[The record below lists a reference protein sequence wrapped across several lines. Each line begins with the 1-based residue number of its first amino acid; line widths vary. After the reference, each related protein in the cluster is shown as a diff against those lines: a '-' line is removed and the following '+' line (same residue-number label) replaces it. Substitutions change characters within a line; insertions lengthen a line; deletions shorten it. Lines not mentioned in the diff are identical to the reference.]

1 MRTYVPGSMKDV
13 SISAQ
18 LTLLLAGLVLA
29 MTLAIAGILGALFTR
44 REEVEIGQQFS
55 DLAAQVADKLD
66 RGLFERYREVQIL
79 ANRPQLGAPE
89 ELDDKRRL
97 FEDMQR
103 TYPYYAWLG
112 LTDRQGRV
120 LMSANRL
127 LEGVDVSH
135 RPWFQNAL
143 KDIHLTDVH
152 AAALLAKLLE
162 TDPAEGAPRF
172 IDIAFPY
179 RDRDGRLA
187 GVFGVHLSLA
197 WAAEIEQSV
206 MLPLLRKRK
215 VEAFIVTT
223 DQTVIIG
230 PKHLVGTRLS
240 LPPPADPA
248 RGSQGYRTAR
258 FADGKTYLIGYAK
271 TRGYA
276 ASPGLDWTVVVRQ
289 DIDHAYA
296 PVFRLR
302 GQIVAVGSAIAF
314 VFALVAWWLARW
326 IARPII
332 HLAESARRIETLASD
347 HIDPTPAGYREI
359 VFLRTTLQSLISQLR
374 ANESALKEANRR
386 KDEFLATLAH
396 ELRNPL
402 APIATAG
409 ELLRLGRADEAQQL
423 RLGQM
428 IVRQT
433 RHMTDLIDELLDVSR
448 VTRGKIKLDRK
459 PVDMRDVLAD
469 AIEQTAPQF
478 AARRHRLDTHPA
490 PCPAVVDGDRKRLV
504 QVLANLLDNAAKFTP
519 DGGRIVVTQT
529 TSDGKVLLTVGDNG
543 IGMSPQLMDHVFEL
557 FTQETRKTDL
567 SAGGLGIGLALA
579 KRLVELHGGTL
590 DVASPGEGQGSTF
603 TLALPAH
610 ALPAHAPPP
619 AAAAALAIPC
629 PGQGP

>member
-1 MRTYVPGSMKDV
+1 M
-13 SISAQ
+13 
-18 LTLLLAGLVLA
+18 
-29 MTLAIAGILGALFTR
+29 
-44 REEVEIGQQFS
+44 
-55 DLAAQVADKLD
+55 
-66 RGLFERYREVQIL
+66 
-79 ANRPQLGAPE
+79 
-89 ELDDKRRL
+89 
-97 FEDMQR
+97 
-103 TYPYYAWLG
+103 
-112 LTDRQGRV
+112 
-120 LMSANRL
+120 
-127 LEGVDVSH
+127 
-135 RPWFQNAL
+135 
-143 KDIHLTDVH
+143 
-152 AAALLAKLLE
+152 
-162 TDPAEGAPRF
+162 
-172 IDIAFPY
+172 
-179 RDRDGRLA
+179 
-187 GVFGVHLSLA
+187 
-197 WAAEIEQSV
+197 
-206 MLPLLRKRK
+206 
-215 VEAFIVTT
+215 
-223 DQTVIIG
+223 
-230 PKHLVGTRLS
+230 
-240 LPPPADPA
+240 
-248 RGSQGYRTAR
+248 
-258 FADGKTYLIGYAK
+258 
-271 TRGYA
+271 
-276 ASPGLDWTVVVRQ
+276 
-289 DIDHAYA
+289 
-296 PVFRLR
+296 
-302 GQIVAVGSAIAF
+302 
-314 VFALVAWWLARW
+314 
-326 IARPII
+326 
-332 HLAESARRIETLASD
+332 
-347 HIDPTPAGYREI
+347 
-359 VFLRTTLQSLISQLR
+359 ISQLR

-603 TLALPAH
+603 TLALPAD